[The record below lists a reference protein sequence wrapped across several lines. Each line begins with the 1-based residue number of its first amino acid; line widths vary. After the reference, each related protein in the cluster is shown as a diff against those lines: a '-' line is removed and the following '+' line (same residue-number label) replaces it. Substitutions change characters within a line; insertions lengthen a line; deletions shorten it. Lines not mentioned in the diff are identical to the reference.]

1 MVDID
6 LLTEVA
12 GDDQLGEPAIGGG
25 EGEEPAIS
33 APSAGSEATWPPTPP
48 PPPPPPGGSKHAS
61 LATPAV
67 RRISREL
74 GVRIEDVAGTGKD
87 GRVLKEDV
95 ARFVEE
101 GAAVPGPAHR
111 TVPTAPAA
119 PTALEEPVP
128 LTAVQHQMFKV
139 MTQSLT
145 IPHFLYSDEVVLD
158 ELMRIRGCLN
168 RTLTQASPT
177 SSTPAA
183 VAVVSKLTYMPFFI
197 KALSVALA
205 EYPLLNSRLDLSQAR
220 PQLIRRPQH
229 NIGVAMDTPAGLLVP
244 NIKNVRGLSIVEIA
258 GELQRLQLAGA
269 AGKISPADL
278 CGGTVTL
285 SNIGNIGGTVTA
297 PVIVPGE
304 VAILGIGRA
313 RTVPGFGAD
322 GRAVV
327 PRTVVNFSWSADHR
341 VVDGA
346 TMARM
351 AALVRDLVQ
360 EPEKLLVKLR

>member
-1 MVDID
+1 MDID
-6 LLTEVA
+6 LAAEVA
-12 GDDQLGEPAIGGG
+12 EDDQLGGGG
-25 EGEEPAIS
+25 PAAS
-33 APSAGSEATWPPTPP
+33 GATGPSAPTPP
-48 PPPPPPGGSKHAS
+48 MPPPPPPGGPKHAF

-95 ARFVEE
+95 ARFVEQ
-101 GAAVPGPAHR
+101 GAAAAPAL
-111 TVPTAPAA
+111 TAPAVAPAAA
-119 PTALEEPVP
+119 PTAQEEAVP

-139 MTQSLT
+139 MTQSLS

-158 ELMRIRGCLN
+158 ELMRIRECLN
-168 RTLTQASPT
+168 RTLTQPAPT
-177 SSTPAA
+177 SRPP
-183 VAVVSKLTYMPFFI
+183 SKLTYMPFFI
-197 KALSVALA
+197 KALSVALG
-205 EYPLLNSRLDLSQAR
+205 EYPLLNSRLDLSRER
-220 PQLIRRPQH
+220 PQLVRRPQH

-244 NIKNVRGLSIVEIA
+244 NIKNVGGLSIVEIA

-269 AGKISPADL
+269 AGKITLADL

-322 GRAVV
+322 GGRAVV

-351 AALVRDLVQ
+351 AALMRDLVQ
-360 EPEKLLVKLR
+360 EPEKLLVRLR